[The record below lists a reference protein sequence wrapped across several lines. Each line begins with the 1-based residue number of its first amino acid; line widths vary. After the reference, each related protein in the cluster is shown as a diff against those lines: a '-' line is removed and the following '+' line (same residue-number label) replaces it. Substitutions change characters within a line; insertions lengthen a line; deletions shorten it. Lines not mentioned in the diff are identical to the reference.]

1 MPAPEGLS
9 GAPLMTLA
17 GEVLGVVYG
26 TVETASIAEWASVDE
41 EGKRTPEVQRIV
53 SFAVAH
59 HTDSLL
65 SLSGAATSG
74 RTLRE
79 YLSSQARS
87 EGR

>member
-1 MPAPEGLS
+1 M
-9 GAPLMTLA
+9 
-17 GEVLGVVYG
+17 
-26 TVETASIAEWASVDE
+26 DE
-41 EGKRTPEVQRIV
+41 EGKRTPEAQRIV

-79 YLSSQARS
+79 YLSS
-87 EGR
+87 